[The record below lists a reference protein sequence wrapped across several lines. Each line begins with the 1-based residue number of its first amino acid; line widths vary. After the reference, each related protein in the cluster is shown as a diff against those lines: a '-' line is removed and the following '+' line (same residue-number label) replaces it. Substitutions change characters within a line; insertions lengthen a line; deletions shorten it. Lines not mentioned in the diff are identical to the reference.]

1 MAVRVSPEPVVP
13 AAPGLPLPSRARR
26 AFRDPGRSDRPG
38 RIAGAVQCRVPPPRL
53 PCVLVP
59 MRVPPAD
66 LETAFK
72 GLWTVANLDGLVLT
86 VPHKIDVLRFVD
98 ELGPTARRMGPSTPS
113 ERLPDGRLLGEIF
126 DGAASYGGLHGRGFT
141 IAGRSILIVG
151 CGGAGTAIAF
161 AVAEQRPGA
170 MHLFDVDPV
179 RAADLARRIGESH
192 PDLPIHAGDRDPAAW
207 TGGQLYVARHEVG
220 DAVPVELDRMD
231 SRTGCRRYRAQ
242 AGSDALPGASGCP
255 RLRDA
260 YTDPICWRA
269 KSARSAT
276 SSGSIPFLFLT
287 RCEIRSH
294 PTHF

>member
-1 MAVRVSPEPVVP
+1 MSPEPDVP
-13 AAPGLPLPSRARR
+13 AAPGLPLPLTGETRLFAILGDPIAQAGSPALFNAEFRR
-26 AFRDPGRSDRPG
+26 RG
-38 RIAGAVQCRVPPPRL
+38 V

-98 ELGPTARRMGPSTPS
+98 ELGPTARRMGAVNAVR
-113 ERLPDGRLLGEIF
+113 RLPDGRLLGENF
-126 DGAASYGGLHGRGFT
+126 DGAGFVGGLHGRGFT

-170 MHLFDVDPV
+170 LHLFDVDPV

-192 PDLPIHAGDRDPAAW
+192 PDLPIHAGDRDPAGMDMVVNC
-207 TGGQLYVARHEVG
+207 TSLGMKSG
-220 DAVPVELDRMD
+220 DAFPVELDRMD
-231 SRTGCRRYRAQ
+231 SRTVAVDIVLQPEVTPFLARAAARGC
-242 AGSDALPGASGCP
+242 
-255 RLRDA
+255 
-260 YTDPICWRA
+260 
-269 KSARSAT
+269 AT
-276 SSGSIPFLFLT
+276 HSGSHMLAAQVGAICDFFGLNSIFIADG
-287 RCEIRSH
+287 IRD
-294 PTHF
+294 T